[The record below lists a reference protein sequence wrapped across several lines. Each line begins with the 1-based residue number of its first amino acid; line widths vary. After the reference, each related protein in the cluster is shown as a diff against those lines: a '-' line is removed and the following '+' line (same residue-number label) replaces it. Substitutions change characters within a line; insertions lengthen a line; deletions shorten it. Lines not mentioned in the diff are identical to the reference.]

1 MVSFRVHAEPK
12 AQPRP
17 RAFSRGGHARVY
29 NPDTADGWKA
39 AVTSAGA
46 SKRPEHPYDG
56 AMSVRLIFYMPR
68 PQRLSRKCDPN
79 GALPCTAKPDVDN
92 LAKSTL
98 DAMTEAGWW
107 ADDALVAELH
117 VVKLY
122 AAKEGR
128 IGALIEVASFHLE
141 PMETV

>member
-1 MVSFRVHAEPK
+1 MYDP
-12 AQPRP
+12 
-17 RAFSRGGHARVY
+17 G
-29 NPDTADGWKA
+29 TADEWKHD
-39 AVTSAGA
+39 VTQQGHHRMP
-46 SKRPEHPYDG
+46 KQPYTCPL
-56 AMSVRLIFYMPR
+56 AVRLIFYLPR
-68 PQRLSRKCDPN
+68 PQRLSRKCDPAH
-79 GALPCTAKPDVDN
+79 ALPCTAKPDVDN